1 MSNQILPYPPLTR
14 KELEKAEIIE
24 IAREIIK
31 EGLGPI
37 CDNCLGRQF
46 AKIGSGV
53 SNAKRGKILKEV
65 LIEKGEGVEE
75 GKCWVCNGLFENLEE
90 WVSRALEKLIEYE
103 FDSFL
108 VGTKV
113 SGMLLENEE
122 LMWEIAGASYAEPL
136 KAELNREIG
145 KRIERET
152 GKTADFERPDL
163 VIILNLWTE
172 KVELQV
178 NSVFIYGRYRKFKR
192 GIPQTRW
199 FCRECRGRGCEKCN
213 FTGKMYAESVE
224 ELISGSILAEFKGE
238 DMVLHGCGREDID
251 ARMLGSGRPF
261 VVEIKE
267 PKRRKVDLRMLEKKV
282 KEENEGKLEVT
293 DLQYVKREMVAQIKN
308 AKADKTYR
316 VGVGLKPKVPEKDL
330 ENALDTLTGAVIE
343 QGTPTRVLHRRA
355 DMVRRRKVHSAKL
368 ISFEEPVFFM
378 EIKCDGGLYIK
389 ELISGDGGR
398 TKPNLSELLGTEVEA
413 EVKEL
418 DVVDVFLFEH
428 ELKNHEISQDEETKK

>member
-1 MSNQILPYPPLTR
+1 MRAENFG
-14 KELEKAEIIE
+14 ELEKADIVET
-24 IAREIIK
+24 ARKITE
-31 EGLGPI
+31 EGPI
-37 CDNCLGRQF
+37 CDHCLGRQF
-46 AKIGSGV
+46 AKISSGV
-53 SNAKRGKILKEV
+53 SNEKRGEILKEV
-65 LIEKGEGVEE
+65 LKEKGEELKE

-90 WVSRALEKLIEYE
+90 YVSKALGALKGYE

-136 KAELNREIG
+136 KAELNREVG
-145 KRIERET
+145 KRIESET
-152 GKTADFERPDL
+152 GKIADFEMPE
-163 VIILNLWTE
+163 VVVILNLWTE

-199 FCRECRGRGCEKCN
+199 LCRECRGRGCDRCN

-224 ELISGSILAEFKGE
+224 ELISGSILEEFKGE
-238 DMVLHGCGREDID
+238 EMVLHGCGREDID

-267 PKRRKVDLRMLEKKV
+267 PGRRKLDLRVLEEKV
-282 KEENEGKLEVT
+282 KEENEGKVEVT
-293 DLQYVKREMVAQIKN
+293 DLQYVKRGMVAKIKDV
-308 AKADKTYR
+308 KAGKTYR
-316 VGVGLKPKVPEKDL
+316 VEVELKTKIREEDL
-330 ENALDTLTGAVIE
+330 RDAITKLSGTVIK
-343 QGTPTRVLHRRA
+343 QRTPTRVLHRRA
-355 DMVRRRKVHSAKL
+355 DLVRKRKIYSARL
-368 ISFEEPVFFM
+368 VSFEAPISFL

-389 ELISGDGGR
+389 ELVSGDGGR
-398 TKPNLSELLGTEVEA
+398 TKPSLSELLGAEA

-418 DVVDVFLFEH
+418 DVVDVDMDIHLDDFKL
-428 ELKNHEISQDEETKK
+428 

>member
-1 MSNQILPYPPLTR
+1 MCLIKMRAENFGELRADVVIETAR
-14 KELEKAEIIE
+14 KITEE
-24 IAREIIK
+24 
-31 EGLGPI
+31 GPI

-46 AKIGSGV
+46 AKISSGV
-53 SNAKRGKILKEV
+53 SNEKRGEILKEV
-65 LIEKGEGVEE
+65 LRTKGEALKE
-75 GKCWVCNGLFENLEE
+75 GKCWVCNSIFDNLEA
-90 WVSRALEKLIEYE
+90 WVSKALGALKEYE

-122 LMWEIAGASYAEPL
+122 LLWEIAGASYAEPL
-136 KAELNREIG
+136 KAELNREVG
-145 KRIERET
+145 KRIEHET
-152 GKTADFERPDL
+152 GKIADFERPDL
-163 VIILNLWTE
+163 VVILNLWTE

-178 NSVFIYGRYRKFKR
+178 NSVFICGRYRKFKR

-199 FCRECRGRGCEKCN
+199 FCRECRGRGCERCN

-224 ELISGSILAEFKGE
+224 ELISGSILAEFNGE
-238 DMVLHGCGREDID
+238 DMILHGCGREDID

-267 PKRRKVDLRMLEKKV
+267 PGRRKVDLQMLAEKV

-293 DLQYVKREMVAQIKN
+293 GLQYVKREMVAKIKN
-308 AKADKTYR
+308 AKADKTY
-316 VGVGLKPKVPEKDL
+316 GVEVELKTGIKEADL
-330 ENALDTLTGAVIE
+330 RDAITKLSGAVIE
-343 QGTPTRVLHRRA
+343 QRTPTRVLHRRA
-355 DMVRRRKVHSAKL
+355 DLVRKRKVHSARL
-368 ISFEEPVFFM
+368 VAFDAPISSI

-398 TKPNLSELLGTEVEA
+398 TKPSLSELLGADA

-418 DVVDVFLFEH
+418 DVVDVD
-428 ELKNHEISQDEETKK
+428 I

>member
-1 MSNQILPYPPLTR
+1 MSVENFG
-14 KELEKAEIIE
+14 ELREDTVIE

-31 EGLGPI
+31 EGSGPI

-46 AKIGSGV
+46 AKISSGL
-53 SNAKRGKILKEV
+53 SNDKRGKILKEV
-65 LIEKGEGVEE
+65 LRTKWKGEEIEE
-75 GKCWVCNGLFENLEE
+75 GKCWVCNGLFENLET
-90 WVSRALEKLIEYE
+90 WVSKALEKLKEYE
-103 FDSFL
+103 LDSFL

-122 LMWEIAGASYAEPL
+122 LIWEIAGASYAEPL
-136 KAELNREIG
+136 KAELNREVG
-145 KRIERET
+145 KRIEHET
-152 GKTADFERPDL
+152 GKIADFERPDL
-163 VIILNLWTE
+163 VVILNLWTE

-178 NSVFIYGRYRKFKR
+178 NSVFIYGKYRKFKR

-267 PKRRKVDLRMLEKKV
+267 PRQRKVDLRMLEEKV
-282 KEENEGKLEVT
+282 KEENKGKVEVT
-293 DLQYVKREMVAQIKN
+293 GLQYVKREMVAKIKN

-316 VGVGLKPKVPEKDL
+316 VEAVLKTKDKGAVFEEDL
-330 ENALDTLTGAVIE
+330 KNALNKLSGAVIE
-343 QGTPTRVLHRRA
+343 QRTPTRVVHRRA
-355 DMVRRRKVHSAKL
+355 DLVRKRKVYNARLVSFG
-368 ISFEEPVFFM
+368 FEEQISVM

-398 TKPNLSELLGTEVEA
+398 TKPSLSELLGTEAKA

-418 DVVDVFLFEH
+418 DVVDVDTQSPENI
-428 ELKNHEISQDEETKK
+428 EQK

>member
-1 MSNQILPYPPLTR
+1 MRAGNFGELRADVVIETAR
-14 KELEKAEIIE
+14 KITEE
-24 IAREIIK
+24 
-31 EGLGPI
+31 GPI

-46 AKIGSGV
+46 AKISSGV
-53 SNAKRGKILKEV
+53 SNEKRGEILKEV
-65 LIEKGEGVEE
+65 LRTKGEALKE
-75 GKCWVCNGLFENLEE
+75 GKCWVCNSIFDNLEA
-90 WVSRALEKLIEYE
+90 WVSKALGALKEYE

-122 LMWEIAGASYAEPL
+122 LLWEIAGASYAEPL
-136 KAELNREIG
+136 KAELNREVG
-145 KRIERET
+145 KRIEHET
-152 GKTADFERPDL
+152 VKIADFERPDL
-163 VIILNLWTE
+163 VVILNLWTE

-178 NSVFIYGRYRKFKR
+178 NSVFICGRYRKFKR

-199 FCRECRGRGCEKCN
+199 FCRECRGRGCERCN

-224 ELISGSILAEFKGE
+224 ELISGSILAEFNGE
-238 DMVLHGCGREDID
+238 DMILHGCGREDID

-267 PKRRKVDLRMLEKKV
+267 PGRRKVDLQMLAEKV

-293 DLQYVKREMVAQIKN
+293 GLQYVKREMVAKIKN
-308 AKADKTYR
+308 AKADKTY
-316 VGVGLKPKVPEKDL
+316 GVEVELKTGIKEADL
-330 ENALDTLTGAVIE
+330 RDAITRLSGAVIE
-343 QGTPTRVLHRRA
+343 QRTPTRVLHRRA
-355 DMVRRRKVHSAKL
+355 DLVRKRKVHSARL
-368 ISFEEPVFFM
+368 VAFDAPISSI

-398 TKPNLSELLGTEVEA
+398 TKPSLSELLGTEA

-418 DVVDVFLFEH
+418 DVVDVD
-428 ELKNHEISQDEETKK
+428 I

>member
-1 MSNQILPYPPLTR
+1 MYLIKMRAGNFGELRADVVIETAR
-14 KELEKAEIIE
+14 KITEE
-24 IAREIIK
+24 
-31 EGLGPI
+31 GPI

-46 AKIGSGV
+46 AKISSGV
-53 SNAKRGKILKEV
+53 SNEKRGEILKEV
-65 LIEKGEGVEE
+65 LRTKGEALKE
-75 GKCWVCNGLFENLEE
+75 GKCWVCNSIFDNLEA
-90 WVSRALEKLIEYE
+90 WVSKALGALKEYE

-122 LMWEIAGASYAEPL
+122 LLWEIAGASYAEPL
-136 KAELNREIG
+136 KAELNREVG
-145 KRIERET
+145 KRIEHET
-152 GKTADFERPDL
+152 VKIADFERPDL
-163 VIILNLWTE
+163 VVILNLWTE

-178 NSVFIYGRYRKFKR
+178 NSVFICGRYRKFKR

-199 FCRECRGRGCEKCN
+199 FCRECRGRGCERCN

-224 ELISGSILAEFKGE
+224 ELISGSILAEFNGE
-238 DMVLHGCGREDID
+238 DMILHGCGREDID

-267 PKRRKVDLRMLEKKV
+267 PGRRKVDLQMLAEKV

-293 DLQYVKREMVAQIKN
+293 GLQYVKREMVAKIKN
-308 AKADKTYR
+308 AKADKTY
-316 VGVGLKPKVPEKDL
+316 GVEVELKTGIKEADL
-330 ENALDTLTGAVIE
+330 RDAITRLSGAVIE
-343 QGTPTRVLHRRA
+343 QRTPTRVLHRRA
-355 DMVRRRKVHSAKL
+355 DLVRKRKVHSARL
-368 ISFEEPVFFM
+368 VAFDAPISSI

-398 TKPNLSELLGTEVEA
+398 TKPSLSELLGTEA

-418 DVVDVFLFEH
+418 DVVDVD
-428 ELKNHEISQDEETKK
+428 I

>member
-1 MSNQILPYPPLTR
+1 MSVENFG
-14 KELEKAEIIE
+14 ELREDTVIE

-31 EGLGPI
+31 EGSGPI

-46 AKIGSGV
+46 AKISSGL
-53 SNAKRGKILKEV
+53 SNDKRGKILKEV
-65 LIEKGEGVEE
+65 LRTKWKGEEIEE
-75 GKCWVCNGLFENLEE
+75 GKCWVCNGLFENLET
-90 WVSRALEKLIEYE
+90 WVSKALEKLKEYE
-103 FDSFL
+103 LDSFL

-122 LMWEIAGASYAEPL
+122 LIWEIAGASYAEPL
-136 KAELNREIG
+136 KAELNREVG
-145 KRIERET
+145 KRIEHET
-152 GKTADFERPDL
+152 GKIADFERPDL
-163 VIILNLWTE
+163 VVILNLWTE

-178 NSVFIYGRYRKFKR
+178 NSVFIYGKYRKFKR

-267 PKRRKVDLRMLEKKV
+267 PRQRKVDLRMLEEKV
-282 KEENEGKLEVT
+282 KEENKGKVEVT
-293 DLQYVKREMVAQIKN
+293 GLQYVKREMVAKIKN

-316 VGVGLKPKVPEKDL
+316 VEAVLKTKDKGAVL
-330 ENALDTLTGAVIE
+330 EAHLKNALDNLSGAVIE
-343 QGTPTRVLHRRA
+343 QRTPTRVVHRRA
-355 DMVRRRKVHSAKL
+355 DLVRKRKVYNARLVSFDFEKQ
-368 ISFEEPVFFM
+368 ISVM

-398 TKPNLSELLGTEVEA
+398 TKPSLSELLGTEAKA

-418 DVVDVFLFEH
+418 DVVDVDTQSPENI
-428 ELKNHEISQDEETKK
+428 EQK